1 MATFSFTVHRKQRN
15 QSLRDGVIPMGAT
28 TPSNRYSLFNGVD
41 HNYMNVQ
48 PSSAHPVAAGAFGDV
63 GDRDINYEDPSDYER
78 ITNDQAN
85 RSRAMMRRNSP
96 HPSIVSRA
104 RNSLI
109 PT

>member
-1 MATFSFTVHRKQRN
+1 MV
-15 QSLRDGVIPMGAT
+15 PMGAT
-28 TPSNRYSLFNGVD
+28 APNNRYNLSNGVA

-48 PSSAHPVAAGAFGDV
+48 PSSAHPVAGAFGDV

-96 HPSIVSRA
+96 HPSIVSSA